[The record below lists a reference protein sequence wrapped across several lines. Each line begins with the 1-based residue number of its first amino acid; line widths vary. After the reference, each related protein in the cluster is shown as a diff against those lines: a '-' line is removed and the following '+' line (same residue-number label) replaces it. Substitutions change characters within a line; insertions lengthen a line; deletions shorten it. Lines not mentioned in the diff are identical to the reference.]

1 MTGEPTRTT
10 RSEALKGLT
19 TLALSIAMHVAA
31 TPWLRRTI
39 ASIVN
44 CGDGMDDESI
54 EDFIG
59 NYTKRFMEFDAG
71 AIAAMYEVP
80 FLAVR
85 DGRPIH
91 LGDHAAILEHLE
103 QLMDT
108 YRKAGAAQATI
119 VALNINRIDKSSA
132 IATVHWHAFSDFG
145 VLLLDFT
152 ASYQLLRAKS
162 GGWRALSY
170 TFHQG

>member
-1 MTGEPTRTT
+1 
-10 RSEALKGLT
+10 
-19 TLALSIAMHVAA
+19 
-31 TPWLRRTI
+31 
-39 ASIVN
+39 
-44 CGDGMDDESI
+44 MDEESI
-54 EDFIG
+54 EHFIEI
-59 NYTKRFMEFDAG
+59 YTKCFMEFDAD

-103 QLMDT
+103 KLMDT
-108 YRKAGAAQATI
+108 YRKAGAAKATI
-119 VALNINRIDKSSA
+119 VALNINRLDKSSA
-132 IATVHWHAFSDFG
+132 IATVRWHALSDVG
-145 VLLLDFT
+145 VILLDFA
-152 ASYQLLRAKS
+152 ASYQLLRTKS